1 MSHDFENKKVGLV
14 ATIIPYSPL
23 SPESCLPEYKP
34 RSQTRRTQHSAAPC
48 GPMRSR
54 FIYHGSSRLEDSA
67 RAYNISNANAA
78 RRPKLRITLE
88 QLQKFSYR
96 PAALRSL
103 SPSGRNASRH
113 ARIGMPVRLLALFR
127 AAQISYSMIDMTLH
141 ACGWTVCC
149 RTARLYCSIIY

>member
-1 MSHDFENKKVGLV
+1 MPTVTKTSPIT
-14 ATIIPYSPL
+14 TIIPYSPL

-78 RRPKLRITLE
+78 RRPKRQIALE
-88 QLQKFSYR
+88 QLHRIPYR

-149 RTARLYCSIIY
+149 RTMELCDLII